1 MNINDTIR
9 ETQYS
14 ATVEQLTSVVEWY
27 IREKKGV
34 DVKIDMYS
42 DSIIGRNR
50 INPVLFKVYVNKL
63 FRAYVKALEYY
74 KNDYKSE
81 ID

>member
-1 MNINDTIR
+1 MNINKTIQ

-42 DSIIGRNR
+42 DSIIGRGR
-50 INPVLFKVYVNKL
+50 INPVLFRVYVNKL

-74 KNDYKSE
+74 KNDYKK
-81 ID
+81 

>member
-1 MNINDTIR
+1 MNINETILKT
-9 ETQYS
+9 EYK
-14 ATVEQLTSVVEWY
+14 ATTEQLTSVVEWY

-42 DSIIGRNR
+42 DCMIGRR
-50 INPVLFKVYVNKL
+50 INPVLFRVYVNKL

-74 KNDYKSE
+74 KNDYKSD

>member
-42 DSIIGRNR
+42 DSITGRNR

-63 FRAYVKALEYY
+63 FKAYVKALEYY
-74 KNDYKSE
+74 KNDYKK
-81 ID
+81 

>member
-1 MNINDTIR
+1 MNINKTIQ

-42 DSIIGRNR
+42 DSITGRNR

-74 KNDYKSE
+74 KNDYKSD

>member
-9 ETQYS
+9 ETQYN

-42 DSIIGRNR
+42 DSITGSNR

-74 KNDYKSE
+74 KNDYKSD

>member
-1 MNINDTIR
+1 MNINKTIQ

-42 DSIIGRNR
+42 DSITGRNR

-74 KNDYKSE
+74 KNDYKK
-81 ID
+81 

>member
-1 MNINDTIR
+1 VKIDETIQN
-9 ETQYS
+9 TKYS

-42 DSIIGRNR
+42 DSITGRNR

-63 FRAYVKALEYY
+63 FKAYVKALEYY
-74 KNDYKSE
+74 KNDYKK
-81 ID
+81 

>member
-1 MNINDTIR
+1 MNINKTIQ

-42 DSIIGRNR
+42 DSITGRNR

-63 FRAYVKALEYY
+63 FKAYVKALEYY
-74 KNDYKSE
+74 KNDYKK
-81 ID
+81 

>member
-42 DSIIGRNR
+42 DSITGRNR

-74 KNDYKSE
+74 KNDYKSD

>member
-1 MNINDTIR
+1 MNINETILKT
-9 ETQYS
+9 EYK
-14 ATVEQLTSVVEWY
+14 ATTEQLVSVVEWY

-42 DSIIGRNR
+42 DSIIGRGR
-50 INPVLFKVYVNKL
+50 INPVLFRVYVNKL

-74 KNDYKSE
+74 KNDYKSD